1 MACGRVNYG
10 GAFGPAVRQARLD
23 ELAALVLDDPAGVW
37 LVKAGVA
44 QRLSRLLAADPVRC
58 WTVDAAAAELGMSNA
73 TLRRRLASEGSSF
86 RELLASARLDVAHRV
101 LAEAGR
107 SGMAAA
113 AAGLASRGHF
123 ARAYRLRFGVNP
135 SENRVAVR
143 QAPHI
148 R

>member
-1 MACGRVNYG
+1 MA
-10 GAFGPAVRQARLD
+10 AAESITEAPSAPAVRQARLD

-123 ARAYRLRFGVNP
+123 ARAYRRRFGVNP
-135 SENRVAVR
+135 
-143 QAPHI
+143 
-148 R
+148 